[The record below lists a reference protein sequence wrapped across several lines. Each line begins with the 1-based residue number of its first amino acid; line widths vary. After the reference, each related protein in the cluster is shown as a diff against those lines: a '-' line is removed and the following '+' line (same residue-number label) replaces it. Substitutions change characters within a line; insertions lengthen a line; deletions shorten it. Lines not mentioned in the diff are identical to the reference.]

1 MSEERR
7 IHVLDKVTASKIA
20 AGEVIDRTSSVVRE
34 LLDNAI
40 DAGATE
46 ISVYLTGGGIKEI
59 RVVDNG
65 CGMSKE
71 DLDICF
77 LPHSTSKL
85 SSADDLFNIMTMGF
99 RGEALASIAASAK
112 LEIIT
117 SEDGNKGYGIS
128 IDGGKVT
135 DLGAV
140 KANKGTVVSV
150 KELFCYLPAR
160 RKFLKSPAAETSS
173 SRTVFYEKA
182 LAFPDITFKL
192 FLDGK
197 LTSFLPAGSLKKRIA
212 DAYPSLAPEKLYH
225 QVEAKCDGY
234 SVTILFP
241 GVEVVRRDRRD
252 IHIYVN
258 SRPIQEFALVQA
270 VCYGL
275 SAYFPG
281 GTYPAAFLFIQIDP
295 SLVDFNIHPA
305 KREVK
310 ISNLPMIHRT
320 VVEALKQHMSE
331 LQKPSGTSDALYPK
345 DEDISTGIQKPAEA
359 IPPYRPSEPVNKTLF
374 GPEKTQMTFFPASDA
389 SHQSES
395 PSYKP
400 SSRSFSNLLK
410 DKPEVVNFQPSPEYK
425 GDFRYLGQIFDSFLL
440 CEREDS
446 LYIIDQHASQERFY
460 FDLFLSQK
468 QEVHQLLIPYNIECE
483 SQVAQLI
490 EKQIPQY
497 EDIGIVIKK
506 DESGQLYIDAMP
518 SSFFE
523 LKNDVL
529 NLLVTQTGDIENIKT
544 ELYARAAC
552 KKAFKAGDAIDYDKA
567 IDLIKKVFAMP
578 MPRCPHGRPL
588 YYQLTKDKL
597 YQLLERTV

>member
-59 RVVDNG
+59 RVIDNG

-112 LEIIT
+112 LEITT
-117 SEDGNKGYGIS
+117 SENGEIGYGIS

-160 RKFLKSPAAETSS
+160 RKFLKSPAAETSA

-192 FLDGK
+192 FLEGK

-225 QVEAKCDGY
+225 QVEAKCEGY

-310 ISNLPMIHRT
+310 INNLPMIHRT
-320 VVEALKQHMSE
+320 VVEALKQHMGE
-331 LQKPSGTSDALYPK
+331 LQKPAGSTDALYPK
-345 DEDISTGIQKPAEA
+345 DEE
-359 IPPYRPSEPVNKTLF
+359 IPKTLSF
-374 GPEKTQMTFFPASDA
+374 VAEKTQMTFSPAA
-389 SHQSES
+389 
-395 PSYKP
+395 P
-400 SSRSFSNLLK
+400 SSKPAAPAGRSFSNLLK
-410 DKPEVVNFQPSPEYK
+410 DKPDVVSFQPSPEYK

-460 FDLFLSQK
+460 FDLFLSSRP
-468 QEVHQLLIPYNIECE
+468 EVHQLLIPYNIECE
-483 SQVAQLI
+483 SQVKELI
-490 EKQIPQY
+490 EKQLDKY
-497 EDIGIVIKK
+497 AEIGIIIKK
-506 DESGQLYIDAMP
+506 DETGQLYIDAMP

-529 NLLVTQTGDIENIKT
+529 NLLVTQTGDFENIKT

>member
-1 MSEERR
+1 MSEERKIR
-7 IHVLDKVTASKIA
+7 VLDKVTASKIA

-59 RVVDNG
+59 RVIDNG
-65 CGMSKE
+65 CGMSRE

-85 SSADDLFNIMTMGF
+85 SSADDLFNIQTMGF

-112 LEIIT
+112 LEITT
-117 SEDGNKGYGIS
+117 SQTGEIGYGIS

-140 KANKGTVVSV
+140 KANKGTVVRV
-150 KELFCYLPAR
+150 QELFCYLPAR

-173 SRTVFYEKA
+173 CRTVFYEKA
-182 LAFPDITFKL
+182 LAFPGITFKL

-197 LTSFLPAGSLKKRIA
+197 LTSFLPAATLKKRVA

-252 IHIYVN
+252 IKIYVN
-258 SRPIQEFALVQA
+258 NRPIQEFALVQA

-310 ISNLPMIHRT
+310 ISNLPMIHHT
-320 VVEALKQHMSE
+320 VVEALKQHMGE
-331 LQKPSGTSDALYPK
+331 LQNPAGSADALYPK
-345 DEDISTGIQKPAEA
+345 DEDISTGIQKPAENA
-359 IPPYRPSEPVNKTLF
+359 QPYRPEPVSKTLF
-374 GPEKTQMTFFPASDA
+374 GPEKTQMTFSPAP
-389 SHQSES
+389 HQ
-395 PSYKP
+395 
-400 SSRSFSNLLK
+400 SRSFSGLLK
-410 DKPEVVNFQPSPEYK
+410 DKPDVINFQPSPEYK

-468 QEVHQLLIPYNIECE
+468 PEVHQLLIPYNIECE
-483 SQVAQLI
+483 PQVKELI
-490 EKQIPQY
+490 ESQLKQY
-497 EDIGIVIKK
+497 EEIGIIIKK
-506 DESGQLYIDAMP
+506 DETGQFYIDAMP

-529 NLLVTQTGDIENIKT
+529 NLLTTQTGDFENIKT

-588 YYQLTKDKL
+588 YWQLTKEKL

>member
-59 RVVDNG
+59 RVIDNG
-65 CGMSKE
+65 CGMSRG

-112 LEIIT
+112 LEITT
-117 SEDGNKGYGIS
+117 SENGEIGYGIS

-160 RKFLKSPAAETSS
+160 RKFLKSPAAETSA

-182 LAFPDITFKL
+182 LAFPGITFKL

-225 QVEAKCDGY
+225 QVEAKCEGY

-310 ISNLPMIHRT
+310 INNLPMIHRT
-320 VVEALKQHMSE
+320 VVEALKQHMGE
-331 LQKPSGTSDALYPK
+331 LQKPAGSTDALYPK
-345 DEDISTGIQKPAEA
+345 DEEIDTGIQKPAENA
-359 IPPYRPSEPVNKTLF
+359 QPYKTLF
-374 GPEKTQMTFFPASDA
+374 GPEKTQMTFSPAA
-389 SHQSES
+389 
-395 PSYKP
+395 P
-400 SSRSFSNLLK
+400 SSKPAAPAGRSFSNLLK
-410 DKPEVVNFQPSPEYK
+410 DKPEVVSFQPSPEYK

-460 FDLFLSQK
+460 FDLFLRSRP
-468 QEVHQLLIPYNIECE
+468 EVHQLLIPYNIECE
-483 SQVAQLI
+483 SQVKELI
-490 EKQIPQY
+490 EKQLDKY
-497 EDIGIVIKK
+497 AEIGIIIKK
-506 DESGQLYIDAMP
+506 DETGQLYIDAMP

-529 NLLVTQTGDIENIKT
+529 NLLVTQTGDFENIKT

>member
-59 RVVDNG
+59 RVIDNG
-65 CGMSKE
+65 CGMSRE

-85 SSADDLFNIMTMGF
+85 SFADDLFNIMTMGF

-112 LEIIT
+112 LEITT
-117 SEDGNKGYGIS
+117 SENGEIGYGIS

-160 RKFLKSPAAETSS
+160 RKFLKSPAAETSA

-182 LAFPDITFKL
+182 LAFPGITFKL
-192 FLDGK
+192 FLEGK

-225 QVEAKCDGY
+225 QVEAKCEGY

-310 ISNLPMIHRT
+310 INNLPMIHRT
-320 VVEALKQHMSE
+320 VVEALKQHMGE
-331 LQKPSGTSDALYPK
+331 LQKPAGSTDALYPK
-345 DEDISTGIQKPAEA
+345 DEE
-359 IPPYRPSEPVNKTLF
+359 IPKTLSF
-374 GPEKTQMTFFPASDA
+374 VAEKTQMTFSPAAPTS
-389 SHQSES
+389 
-395 PSYKP
+395 KP
-400 SSRSFSNLLK
+400 AAPAGRSFSNLLK
-410 DKPEVVNFQPSPEYK
+410 DKPDVVSFQPSPEYK

-460 FDLFLSQK
+460 FDLFLSSRP
-468 QEVHQLLIPYNIECE
+468 EVHQLLIPYNIECE
-483 SQVAQLI
+483 SQVKELI
-490 EKQIPQY
+490 EKQLDKY
-497 EDIGIVIKK
+497 AEIGIIIKK
-506 DESGQLYIDAMP
+506 DETGQLYIDAMP

-529 NLLVTQTGDIENIKT
+529 NLLVTQTGDFENIKT

-552 KKAFKAGDAIDYDKA
+552 KMAFKAGDAIDYDKA

>member
-1 MSEERR
+1 MSEERK

-46 ISVYLTGGGIKEI
+46 IAVYLTGGGIKEI
-59 RVVDNG
+59 RVIDNG

-85 SSADDLFNIMTMGF
+85 SSADDLFNIQTMGF

-112 LEIIT
+112 LEITT
-117 SEDGNKGYGIS
+117 SQTGEIGYGIS
-128 IDGGKVT
+128 IDGGKIT

-150 KELFCYLPAR
+150 QELFCYLPAR

-197 LTSFLPAGSLKKRIA
+197 LTSFLPAASLKKRVA

-252 IHIYVN
+252 IKIYVN
-258 SRPIQEFALVQA
+258 NRPIQEFALVQA

-281 GTYPAAFLFIQIDP
+281 GTYPAAFLFIQINP

-310 ISNLPMIHRT
+310 ISNLPMIHHT
-320 VVEALKQHMSE
+320 VVEALKQHMGE
-331 LQKPSGTSDALYPK
+331 LQKPAGSTDALYPK
-345 DEDISTGIQKPAEA
+345 DEDINTGIKKPAD
-359 IPPYRPSEPVNKTLF
+359 PTPSFQPSVPEPKTLF
-374 GPEKTQMTFFPASDA
+374 GPEKTDITFTPPQ
-389 SHQSES
+389 HQ
-395 PSYKP
+395 
-400 SSRSFSNLLK
+400 SRSFSNLLK
-410 DKPEVVNFQPSPEYK
+410 DKPDVINFQPSPEYK

-468 QEVHQLLIPYNIECE
+468 PEVHQLLIPYNIECE
-483 SQVAQLI
+483 PPVKELI
-490 EKQIPQY
+490 ENQLDQY
-497 EDIGIVIKK
+497 AEIGIIIKN
-506 DESGQLYIDAMP
+506 DETGQLYIDAMP

-529 NLLVTQTGDIENIKT
+529 NLLTTQTGDFENIKT

-588 YYQLTKDKL
+588 YYQLTKEKL
-597 YQLLERTV
+597 YQLLERTL

>member
-59 RVVDNG
+59 RVIDNG
-65 CGMSKE
+65 CGMSKA

-85 SSADDLFNIMTMGF
+85 SSADDLFNIQTMGF

-112 LEIIT
+112 LEITT
-117 SEDGNKGYGIS
+117 SLDGLKGCSIA
-128 IDGGKVT
+128 IDGGNIKDFGV
-135 DLGAV
+135 V

-150 KELFCYLPAR
+150 QDLFCYLPAR
-160 RKFLKSPAAETSS
+160 RKFLKSPAAETASC
-173 SRTVFYEKA
+173 RTMFYEKA
-182 LAFPDITFKL
+182 LAFPGITFKL

-197 LTSFLPAGSLKKRIA
+197 LSTYLPAASLKKRVA

-310 ISNLPMIHRT
+310 INNLPMIHRT
-320 VVEALKQHMSE
+320 VVEALKQHMGE
-331 LQKPSGTSDALYPK
+331 LQKPAGSADSLYPK
-345 DEDISTGIQKPAEA
+345 DEEISTGIRQPAE
-359 IPPYRPSEPVNKTLF
+359 PVPSYKPSEPVNKTLF
-374 GPEKTQMTFFPASDA
+374 GPEKTQMTFSPAP
-389 SHQSES
+389 SHQ
-395 PSYKP
+395 
-400 SSRSFSNLLK
+400 SRSFSNLLK
-410 DKPEVVNFQPSPEYK
+410 DKPEVGNFEHSPEYK

-460 FDLFLSQK
+460 FDLFLSSK
-468 QEVHQLLIPYNIECE
+468 PEVHQLLIPYNIECE
-483 SQVAQLI
+483 PQIKELI
-490 EKQIPQY
+490 EKQLDQY
-497 EDIGIVIKK
+497 AEIGIIIKK
-506 DESGQLYIDAMP
+506 DETGQLYIDAMP

-529 NLLVTQTGDIENIKT
+529 NLLVTQTGDFENIKT

>member
-59 RVVDNG
+59 RVIDNG
-65 CGMSKE
+65 CGMSRG

-117 SEDGNKGYGIS
+117 SENGEIGYGIS

-160 RKFLKSPAAETSS
+160 RKFLKSPAAETSA

-252 IHIYVN
+252 IKVYVN
-258 SRPIQEFALVQA
+258 NRPIQEFALVQA

-310 ISNLPMIHRT
+310 INNLPMIHRT
-320 VVEALKQHMSE
+320 VVEALKQHMGQ
-331 LQKPSGTSDALYPK
+331 LQKPAGSSDALYPK
-345 DEDISTGIQKPAEA
+345 DEDIDTGIQKPAET
-359 IPPYRPSEPVNKTLF
+359 IPSYRPSKPVNKTLF
-374 GPEKTQMTFFPASDA
+374 GPEKTQMTFFPAA
-389 SHQSES
+389 
-395 PSYKP
+395 P
-400 SSRSFSNLLK
+400 SSKPAAPAGRSFSNLLK
-410 DKPEVVNFQPSPEYK
+410 DKPEVVNFQPSPEYH

-440 CEREDS
+440 CERDDS

-468 QEVHQLLIPYNIECE
+468 PEVHQLLIPYNIECE
-483 SQVAQLI
+483 SQVKELI
-490 EKQIPQY
+490 EKQLDKY
-497 EDIGIVIKK
+497 AEIGIIIKK
-506 DESGQLYIDAMP
+506 DETGQLYIDAMP

-529 NLLVTQTGDIENIKT
+529 NLLVTQTGDFENIKT

-552 KKAFKAGDAIDYDKA
+552 KKALKAGDAIDYDKA

>member
-40 DAGATE
+40 DAGASE

-59 RVVDNG
+59 RVIDNG
-65 CGMSKE
+65 CGMSKA

-85 SSADDLFNIMTMGF
+85 SSADDLFNIQTMGF

-112 LEIIT
+112 LEITT
-117 SEDGNKGYGIS
+117 SLDGLKGCSIA
-128 IDGGKVT
+128 IDGGNIKDFGV
-135 DLGAV
+135 V

-150 KELFCYLPAR
+150 QDLFCYLPAR
-160 RKFLKSPAAETSS
+160 RKFLKSPAAETASC
-173 SRTVFYEKA
+173 RTVFYEKA
-182 LAFPDITFKL
+182 LAFPGITFKL

-197 LTSFLPAGSLKKRIA
+197 LSTYLPAASLKKRVA

-310 ISNLPMIHRT
+310 INNLPMIHRT
-320 VVEALKQHMSE
+320 VVEALKQHMGE
-331 LQKPSGTSDALYPK
+331 LQKPAGSADSLYPK
-345 DEDISTGIQKPAEA
+345 DEEISTGIRQPAE
-359 IPPYRPSEPVNKTLF
+359 PVPSYKPSEPVNKTLF
-374 GPEKTQMTFFPASDA
+374 GPEKTQMTFSPAP
-389 SHQSES
+389 SHQ
-395 PSYKP
+395 
-400 SSRSFSNLLK
+400 SRSFSNLLK
-410 DKPEVVNFQPSPEYK
+410 DKPEVGNFEHSPEYK

-460 FDLFLSQK
+460 FDLFLSSK
-468 QEVHQLLIPYNIECE
+468 PEVHQLLIPYNIECE
-483 SQVAQLI
+483 PQIKELI
-490 EKQIPQY
+490 EKQLDQY
-497 EDIGIVIKK
+497 AEIGIIIKK
-506 DESGQLYIDAMP
+506 DETGQLYIDAMP

-529 NLLVTQTGDIENIKT
+529 NLLVTQTGDFENIKT

>member
-59 RVVDNG
+59 RVIDNG
-65 CGMSKE
+65 SGMSKA

-85 SSADDLFNIMTMGF
+85 NTADDLFNIMTMGF

-117 SEDGNKGYGIS
+117 SQTGEIGYGIE
-128 IDGGKVT
+128 IDGGQVK

-173 SRTVFYEKA
+173 CRTVFYEKA
-182 LAFPDITFKL
+182 LAFPNITFKL
-192 FLDGK
+192 FLEGK
-197 LTSFLPAGSLKKRIA
+197 LSTFLPAASLKKRIA

-225 QVEAKCDGY
+225 QVEAKCEGY

-252 IHIYVN
+252 IKIYVN

-310 ISNLPMIHRT
+310 INNLPMIHRT
-320 VVEALKQHMSE
+320 VVEALKQHMGE
-331 LQKPSGTSDALYPK
+331 LQKPAGSSDALYPK
-345 DEDISTGIQKPAEA
+345 DEDISTWIQKPAEA
-359 IPPYRPSEPVNKTLF
+359 VPTYQPGTPSYQPKPVEKTLF
-374 GPEKTQMTFFPASDA
+374 GPEKTSMTFSPAPQ
-389 SHQSES
+389 HQ
-395 PSYKP
+395 
-400 SSRSFSNLLK
+400 SRSFSNLLK

-446 LYIIDQHASQERFY
+446 LYIIDQHACQERFY
-460 FDLFLSQK
+460 FDLFLSSK
-468 QEVHQLLIPYNIECE
+468 PEVHQLLIPYNIECE
-483 SQVAQLI
+483 SQVAELI
-490 EKQIPQY
+490 EKQLPQY
-497 EDIGIVIKK
+497 AEIGIIIKK
-506 DESGQLYIDAMP
+506 DETGQLYIDAMP

-529 NLLVTQTGDIENIKT
+529 NLLVTQTGDFENIKT

>member
-7 IHVLDKVTASKIA
+7 IRILDKVTASKIA

-59 RVVDNG
+59 RVIDNG

-77 LPHSTSKL
+77 LPHSTSKI
-85 SSADDLFNIMTMGF
+85 STADDLFNIMTMGF

-112 LEIIT
+112 LDITTSQTGEI
-117 SEDGNKGYGIS
+117 GYGIA
-128 IDGGKVT
+128 IDGGNVR
-135 DLGAV
+135 DMGAI

-150 KELFCYLPAR
+150 RELFCYLPAR
-160 RKFLKSPAAETSS
+160 RKFLKSPAAETASC
-173 SRTVFYEKA
+173 RTVFYEKA

-192 FLDGK
+192 FLEGK
-197 LTSFLPAGSLKKRIA
+197 LSTFLPAAPLKKRIA
-212 DAYPSLAPEKLYH
+212 DAHPSLAPEKLYH

-252 IHIYVN
+252 IKIYVN

-310 ISNLPMIHRT
+310 INNLPMIHRT
-320 VVEALKQHMSE
+320 VVEALKQHMGE
-331 LQKPSGTSDALYPK
+331 LQKPAGSADALYPK
-345 DEDISTGIQKPAEA
+345 DEDISTGIKEVAE
-359 IPPYRPSEPVNKTLF
+359 PGSKTLF
-374 GPEKTQMTFFPASDA
+374 GPEKTQFSFQPSKL
-389 SHQSES
+389 SS
-395 PSYKP
+395 PTPVSP
-400 SSRSFSNLLK
+400 SRSFSHLLK
-410 DKPEVVNFQPSPEYK
+410 EKPDVVNFQPSPEYK

-468 QEVHQLLIPYNIECE
+468 PEVHQLLIPYNIECE
-483 SQVAQLI
+483 PQIKELI
-490 EKQIPQY
+490 EKQLEQY
-497 EDIGIVIKK
+497 AEIGIIINK
-506 DESGQLYIDAMP
+506 DETGQLYIDAMP

-529 NLLVTQTGDIENIKT
+529 NLLVTQTGDFENIKT

-588 YYQLTKDKL
+588 YYQLTKDML

>member
-59 RVVDNG
+59 RVIDNG
-65 CGMSKE
+65 SGMSKA

-85 SSADDLFNIMTMGF
+85 NTADDLFNIMTMGF
-99 RGEALASIAASAK
+99 RGEALASISASAK

-117 SEDGNKGYGIS
+117 SQTGEIGYGIE
-128 IDGGKVT
+128 IDGGQVK

-150 KELFCYLPAR
+150 KELFCYLSAR

-173 SRTVFYEKA
+173 CRTVFYEKA
-182 LAFPDITFKL
+182 LAFPNITFKL

-197 LTSFLPAGSLKKRIA
+197 LSTFLPAASLKKRIA

-225 QVEAKCDGY
+225 QVEAKCEDY

-252 IHIYVN
+252 IKIYVN

-270 VCYGL
+270 ICYGL

-310 ISNLPMIHRT
+310 INNLPMIHRT
-320 VVEALKQHMSE
+320 VVEALKQHMGE
-331 LQKPSGTSDALYPK
+331 LQKPAGSTDALYPK
-345 DEDISTGIQKPAEA
+345 DEE
-359 IPPYRPSEPVNKTLF
+359 IPKTLSF
-374 GPEKTQMTFFPASDA
+374 VAEKTQMTFSPAA
-389 SHQSES
+389 
-395 PSYKP
+395 P
-400 SSRSFSNLLK
+400 SSKPAAPAGRSFSNLLK

-460 FDLFLSQK
+460 FDLFLSSK
-468 QEVHQLLIPYNIECE
+468 PEVHQLLIPYNIECE
-483 SQVAQLI
+483 RQVAELI
-490 EKQIPQY
+490 EKQLPQY
-497 EDIGIVIKK
+497 AEIGIIIKK
-506 DESGQLYIDAMP
+506 DETGQLYIDAMP

-529 NLLVTQTGDIENIKT
+529 NLLVTQTGDFENIKT

>member
-1 MSEERR
+1 MSEERK

-59 RVVDNG
+59 RVIDNG
-65 CGMSKE
+65 VGMSKP

-77 LPHSTSKL
+77 LPHTTSKL
-85 SSADDLFNIMTMGF
+85 SSADDLFDIRTMGF
-99 RGEALASIAASAK
+99 RGEALSSIVASAK

-117 SEDGNKGYGIS
+117 SQDGTKGCSIA
-128 IDGGKVT
+128 IDGGNIK
-135 DLGAV
+135 DFGIV
-140 KANKGTVVSV
+140 KANKGTIVSV
-150 KELFCYLPAR
+150 QELFCYLPAR
-160 RKFLKSPAAETSS
+160 RKFLKSPAAETASC
-173 SRTVFYEKA
+173 RTVFYEKA
-182 LAFPDITFKL
+182 LAFPDITFRL
-192 FLDGK
+192 YLDGK
-197 LTSFLPAGSLKKRIA
+197 LTSYLPAASLKKRIA

-225 QVEAKCDGY
+225 QVEAKCEGY

-252 IHIYVN
+252 IKIYVN
-258 SRPIQEFALVQA
+258 RRPIQEFSLVQA

-281 GTYPAAFLFIQIDP
+281 GTYPAAFLFIEIDP

-310 ISNLPMIHRT
+310 INNLPMIHHT
-320 VVEALKQHMSE
+320 VVEALKQHMGE
-331 LQKPSGTSDALYPK
+331 LQKPAGQTDALYPK
-345 DEDISTGIQKPAEA
+345 DEEIDTGIKQPKEPAQ
-359 IPPYRPSEPVNKTLF
+359 PYTPHKTLF
-374 GPEKTQMTFFPASDA
+374 GPEKTQMTFTPP
-389 SHQSES
+389 QGRN
-395 PSYKP
+395 Y
-400 SSRSFSNLLK
+400 SNLLK
-410 DKPEVVNFQPSPEYK
+410 DKPEVISIEPSPEYK

-440 CEREDS
+440 CERGDS

-460 FDLFLSQK
+460 FDTFLK
-468 QEVHQLLIPYNIECE
+468 EKPEIHQLLIPYNIDCEPDVAKLIE
-483 SQVAQLI
+483 SQLDKYA
-490 EKQIPQY
+490 E
-497 EDIGIVIKK
+497 IGVIIKK

-529 NLLVTQTGDIENIKT
+529 NLLTTQTGDFENIKT

-588 YYQLTKDKL
+588 YYQLTKEKL

>member
-59 RVVDNG
+59 RVIDNG
-65 CGMSKE
+65 CGMSKG

-112 LEIIT
+112 LEITT
-117 SEDGNKGYGIS
+117 SENGEIGYGIS
-128 IDGGKVT
+128 IDGGKVN

-160 RKFLKSPAAETSS
+160 RKFLKSPAAETSA

-182 LAFPDITFKL
+182 LAFPEITFKL
-192 FLDGK
+192 FLEGK
-197 LTSFLPAGSLKKRIA
+197 LSVFLPAGSLKKRIA

-225 QVEAKCDGY
+225 QVEAKCEGY

-310 ISNLPMIHRT
+310 INNLPMIHRT
-320 VVEALKQHMSE
+320 VVEALKQHMGQ
-331 LQKPSGTSDALYPK
+331 LQKPAGSSDALYPK
-345 DEDISTGIQKPAEA
+345 DEDIDTGIQKPAEI
-359 IPPYRPSEPVNKTLF
+359 IPSYRPSEPVNKTLF
-374 GPEKTQMTFFPASDA
+374 GPEKTQMTFSPASA
-389 SHQSES
+389 
-395 PSYKP
+395 PSSKP
-400 SSRSFSNLLK
+400 SAPAGRSFSNLLK
-410 DKPEVVNFQPSPEYK
+410 DKPEVVSFQPSPEYK

-460 FDLFLSQK
+460 FDLFLSSRP
-468 QEVHQLLIPYNIECE
+468 EVHQLLIPYNIECE
-483 SQVAQLI
+483 SQVKELI
-490 EKQIPQY
+490 EKQLDKY
-497 EDIGIVIKK
+497 AEIGIIIKK
-506 DESGQLYIDAMP
+506 DETGQLYIDAMP

-529 NLLVTQTGDIENIKT
+529 NLLVTQTGDFENIKT

>member
-1 MSEERR
+1 MSEKRQ

-34 LLDNAI
+34 LMDNAI

-59 RVVDNG
+59 RVIDNG
-65 CGMSKE
+65 SGMSKA

-77 LPHSTSKL
+77 LPHTTSKL
-85 SSADDLFNIMTMGF
+85 SSADDLFNIQTMGF

-112 LEIIT
+112 LEITT
-117 SEDGNKGYGIS
+117 SLDGFKGCTIS
-128 IDGGKVT
+128 IDGGNIK
-135 DLGAV
+135 DFGAV
-140 KANKGTVVSV
+140 KANKGTIVSV
-150 KELFCYLPAR
+150 QDLFCYLPAR

-173 SRTVFYEKA
+173 CRTVFYEKA
-182 LAFPDITFKL
+182 LAFPGITFRL

-197 LTSFLPAGSLKKRIA
+197 LTSYLPAASLKKRVA
-212 DAYPSLAPEKLYH
+212 DSYPSLAPEKLYH

-310 ISNLPMIHRT
+310 INNLPMIHRT
-320 VVEALKQHMSE
+320 VVEALKQHMGE
-331 LQKPSGTSDALYPK
+331 LQKPAGSADSLYPK
-345 DEDISTGIQKPAEA
+345 DEEISTGIKVPAEPA
-359 IPPYRPSEPVNKTLF
+359 PAYKPSEPVSKTLF
-374 GPEKTQMTFFPASDA
+374 GPEKTQMTFSPAP
-389 SHQSES
+389 HQS
-395 PSYKP
+395 
-400 SSRSFSNLLK
+400 RNFSGLLK

-460 FDLFLSQK
+460 FDLFLSSK
-468 QEVHQLLIPYNIECE
+468 PEVHQLLIPYNIECE
-483 SQVAQLI
+483 PQVKELI
-490 EKQIPQY
+490 EKQLDQY
-497 EDIGIVIKK
+497 AEIGIIIKK
-506 DESGQLYIDAMP
+506 DETGQLYIDAMP

-529 NLLVTQTGDIENIKT
+529 NLLVTQNGDFENIKT

>member
-1 MSEERR
+1 MC
-7 IHVLDKVTASKIA
+7 
-20 AGEVIDRTSSVVRE
+20 SS
-34 LLDNAI
+34 D
-40 DAGATE
+40 
-46 ISVYLTGGGIKEI
+46 
-59 RVVDNG
+59 
-65 CGMSKE
+65 
-71 DLDICF
+71 
-77 LPHSTSKL
+77 
-85 SSADDLFNIMTMGF
+85 
-99 RGEALASIAASAK
+99 
-112 LEIIT
+112 
-117 SEDGNKGYGIS
+117 
-128 IDGGKVT
+128 
-135 DLGAV
+135 
-140 KANKGTVVSV
+140 
-150 KELFCYLPAR
+150 LPA
-160 RKFLKSPAAETSS
+160 S
-173 SRTVFYEKA
+173 
-182 LAFPDITFKL
+182 
-192 FLDGK
+192 
-197 LTSFLPAGSLKKRIA
+197 SLKKRVA

-295 SLVDFNIHPA
+295 SMVDFNIHPA

-310 ISNLPMIHRT
+310 INNLPMIHRT
-320 VVEALKQHMSE
+320 VVEALKQHMGE
-331 LQKPSGTSDALYPK
+331 LQKPAGSADSLYPK
-345 DEDISTGIQKPAEA
+345 DEVINTGIATPAESA
-359 IPPYRPSEPVNKTLF
+359 PSYRPTEPVNKTLF
-374 GPEKTQMTFFPASDA
+374 GPEKTQMTFSPAP
-389 SHQSES
+389 SHQ
-395 PSYKP
+395 
-400 SSRSFSNLLK
+400 SRSFSNLLK
-410 DKPEVVNFQPSPEYK
+410 DKPEVVNFEPSPEYK

-440 CEREDS
+440 CERGDS

-460 FDLFLSQK
+460 FDLFLSSK
-468 QEVHQLLIPYNIECE
+468 PEVHQLLIPYNIECE
-483 SQVAQLI
+483 PQIKELI
-490 EKQIPQY
+490 EKQLDQY
-497 EDIGIVIKK
+497 AEIGIIIKK
-506 DESGQLYIDAMP
+506 DETGQLYIDAMP

-529 NLLVTQTGDIENIKT
+529 NLLVNQTGDFENIKT

>member
-59 RVVDNG
+59 RVIDNG
-65 CGMSKE
+65 SGMSKA

-85 SSADDLFNIMTMGF
+85 NTADDLFNIMTMGF

-117 SEDGNKGYGIS
+117 SQTGEIGYGIE
-128 IDGGKVT
+128 IDGGQVK

-173 SRTVFYEKA
+173 CRTVFYEKA
-182 LAFPDITFKL
+182 LAFPNITFKL
-192 FLDGK
+192 FLEGK
-197 LTSFLPAGSLKKRIA
+197 LSTFLPAASLKKRIA

-225 QVEAKCDGY
+225 QVEAKCEGY

-241 GVEVVRRDRRD
+241 GVGVVRRDRRD
-252 IHIYVN
+252 IKIYVN

-310 ISNLPMIHRT
+310 INNLPMIHRT
-320 VVEALKQHMSE
+320 VVEALKQHMGE
-331 LQKPSGTSDALYPK
+331 LQKPAGSTDALYPK

-359 IPPYRPSEPVNKTLF
+359 VPPYQPGTPSYQPKPVEKTLF
-374 GPEKTQMTFFPASDA
+374 GPEKTSITFSPAPT
-389 SHQSES
+389 HQ
-395 PSYKP
+395 
-400 SSRSFSNLLK
+400 SRSFSNLLK

-460 FDLFLSQK
+460 FDLFLSSK
-468 QEVHQLLIPYNIECE
+468 PEVHQLLIPYNIECE
-483 SQVAQLI
+483 SQVAELI
-490 EKQIPQY
+490 EKQLPQY
-497 EDIGIVIKK
+497 AEIGIIIKK
-506 DESGQLYIDAMP
+506 DETGQLYIDAMP

-529 NLLVTQTGDIENIKT
+529 NLLVTQTGDFENIKT

>member
-59 RVVDNG
+59 RVIDNG
-65 CGMSKE
+65 SGMSKA

-85 SSADDLFNIMTMGF
+85 NTADDLFNIMTMGF

-117 SEDGNKGYGIS
+117 SQTGEIGYGIE
-128 IDGGKVT
+128 IDGGQVK

-173 SRTVFYEKA
+173 CRTVFYEKA
-182 LAFPDITFKL
+182 LAFPNITFKL
-192 FLDGK
+192 FLEGK
-197 LTSFLPAGSLKKRIA
+197 LSTFLPAASLKKRIA

-225 QVEAKCDGY
+225 QVEAKCEGY

-252 IHIYVN
+252 IKIYVN

-310 ISNLPMIHRT
+310 INNLPMIHRT
-320 VVEALKQHMSE
+320 VVEALKQHMGE
-331 LQKPSGTSDALYPK
+331 LQKPAGSSDALYPK
-345 DEDISTGIQKPAEA
+345 DEDISTWIQKPAEA
-359 IPPYRPSEPVNKTLF
+359 VPTYQPGTPSYQPKPVEKTLF
-374 GPEKTQMTFFPASDA
+374 GPEKTSMTFSPAPQ
-389 SHQSES
+389 HQ
-395 PSYKP
+395 
-400 SSRSFSNLLK
+400 SRSFSNLLK

-460 FDLFLSQK
+460 FDLFLSSK
-468 QEVHQLLIPYNIECE
+468 PEVHQLLIPYNIECE
-483 SQVAQLI
+483 SQVAELI
-490 EKQIPQY
+490 EKQLPQY
-497 EDIGIVIKK
+497 AEIGIIIKK
-506 DESGQLYIDAMP
+506 DETGQLYIDAMP

-529 NLLVTQTGDIENIKT
+529 NLLVTQTGDFENIKT

>member
-1 MSEERR
+1 MSGERR
-7 IHVLDKVTASKIA
+7 IHILDKVTASKIA

-40 DAGATE
+40 DSGASE

-59 RVVDNG
+59 RVIDNG

-85 SSADDLFNIMTMGF
+85 SSADDLFDIKTMGF
-99 RGEALASIAASAK
+99 RGEALSSIAASAK
-112 LEIIT
+112 LEIVT
-117 SEDGNKGYGIS
+117 SVDGNKGYGIS
-128 IDGGKVT
+128 IDGGAVR
-135 DLGAV
+135 DLGSV

-150 KELFCYLPAR
+150 RELFCYLPAR

-173 SRTVFYEKA
+173 CRTVFYEKA
-182 LAFPDITFKL
+182 LAFPEITFKL

-197 LTSFLPAGSLKKRIA
+197 LSVFLPSSPLKKRVS

-252 IHIYVN
+252 IKVYVN
-258 SRPIQEFALVQA
+258 NRPIQEFALVQA

-310 ISNLPMIHRT
+310 INNLPMIHRT
-320 VVEALKQHMSE
+320 VVEALKQHMGQ
-331 LQKPSGTSDALYPK
+331 LQKPAGSSDALYPK
-345 DEDISTGIQKPAEA
+345 DEEINTGIKKPAET
-359 IPPYRPSEPVNKTLF
+359 IPSYRPEPVSRTLF
-374 GPEKTQMTFFPASDA
+374 GPEKTQMTFSLAAPTSQSSAPAG
-389 SHQSES
+389 
-395 PSYKP
+395 
-400 SSRSFSNLLK
+400 RSFSNLLK
-410 DKPEVVNFQPSPEYK
+410 DKPEVVNFQPSPEYH

-440 CEREDS
+440 CERDDS

-468 QEVHQLLIPYNIECE
+468 PEVHQLLIPYNIECE
-483 SQVAQLI
+483 PQMAELI
-490 EKQIPQY
+490 EKQIPKY
-497 EDIGIVIKK
+497 AEIGVIIKK
-506 DESGQLYIDAMP
+506 DETGQLYIDAMP

-529 NLLVTQTGDIENIKT
+529 NLLVTQTGDFENIKT

-552 KKAFKAGDAIDYDKA
+552 KKALKAGDAIDYDKA

>member
-1 MSEERR
+1 MSGERH

-40 DAGATE
+40 DAGADE

-59 RVVDNG
+59 RVIDNG
-65 CGMSKE
+65 CGMSKD

-85 SSADDLFNIMTMGF
+85 NTADDLFNIQTMGF
-99 RGEALASIAASAK
+99 RGEALSSIAASAK
-112 LEIIT
+112 LEITT
-117 SEDGNKGYGIS
+117 SLDGNKGCTIS
-128 IDGGKVT
+128 IDGGNMT
-135 DLGAV
+135 DYGVV
-140 KANKGTVVSV
+140 KANKGTVISV

-160 RKFLKSPAAETSS
+160 RKFLKSPAAETASC
-173 SRTVFYEKA
+173 RTVFYEKA
-182 LAFPDITFKL
+182 LAFPGITFKL
-192 FLDGK
+192 FLEGK
-197 LTSFLPAGSLKKRIA
+197 LTSYLPAASLKKRVA

-310 ISNLPMIHRT
+310 INNLPMIHRT
-320 VVEALKQHMSE
+320 VVEALKQHMGE
-331 LQKPSGTSDALYPK
+331 LQKPAGSSDALYPK
-345 DEDISTGIQKPAEA
+345 DEDIDTGIQKPAENA
-359 IPPYRPSEPVNKTLF
+359 QPYKTLF
-374 GPEKTQMTFFPASDA
+374 GPEKTQMTFSPASA
-389 SHQSES
+389 
-395 PSYKP
+395 P
-400 SSRSFSNLLK
+400 SSQSSAPAGRFSNLLK
-410 DKPEVVNFQPSPEYK
+410 DKPDVVNFQPSPEYK

-468 QEVHQLLIPYNIECE
+468 PEVHQLLIPYNIECE
-483 SQVAQLI
+483 SQVAELI
-490 EKQIPQY
+490 EKEIPKY
-497 EDIGIVIKK
+497 AEIGVIIKK
-506 DESGQLYIDAMP
+506 DETGQLYIDAMP

-529 NLLVTQTGDIENIKT
+529 NLLVTQTGDFENIKT

>member
-59 RVVDNG
+59 RVIDNG
-65 CGMSKE
+65 CGMSRG

-112 LEIIT
+112 LEITT
-117 SEDGNKGYGIS
+117 SETGEIGYGIS

-160 RKFLKSPAAETSS
+160 RKFLKSPAAETSA

-182 LAFPDITFKL
+182 LAFPEITFKL
-192 FLDGK
+192 FLEGK
-197 LTSFLPAGSLKKRIA
+197 LSVFLPSSPLKKRVS
-212 DAYPSLAPEKLYH
+212 DAYPSIAPEKLYH

-252 IHIYVN
+252 IKIYVN
-258 SRPIQEFALVQA
+258 NRPIQEFALVQA

-310 ISNLPMIHRT
+310 INNLPMIHRT
-320 VVEALKQHMSE
+320 VVEALKQHMGQ
-331 LQKPSGTSDALYPK
+331 LQKPAGSSDALYPK
-345 DEDISTGIQKPAEA
+345 DEDIDTGIQKPAET
-359 IPPYRPSEPVNKTLF
+359 IPSYRPSEPVNKTLF
-374 GPEKTQMTFFPASDA
+374 GPEKTQMTFFPAGEA
-389 SHQSES
+389 SHQN
-395 PSYKP
+395 
-400 SSRSFSNLLK
+400 RSFSNLLK
-410 DKPEVVNFQPSPEYK
+410 DKPEVVSFQPSPEYK

-468 QEVHQLLIPYNIECE
+468 PEVHQLLIPYNIECE
-483 SQVAQLI
+483 SQVAELI
-490 EKQIPQY
+490 EKEIPKY
-497 EDIGIVIKK
+497 AEIGVIIKK
-506 DESGQLYIDAMP
+506 DETGQLYIDAMP

-529 NLLVTQTGDIENIKT
+529 NLLVTQTGDFENIKT

-552 KKAFKAGDAIDYDKA
+552 KKALKAGDAIDYDKA

-588 YYQLTKDKL
+588 YWQLTKDKL

>member
-40 DAGATE
+40 DAGASE

-59 RVVDNG
+59 RVIDNG
-65 CGMSKE
+65 CGMSKA

-85 SSADDLFNIMTMGF
+85 SSADDLFNIQTMGF

-112 LEIIT
+112 LEITT
-117 SEDGNKGYGIS
+117 SLDGLKGCSIA
-128 IDGGKVT
+128 IDGGNIKDFGV
-135 DLGAV
+135 V

-150 KELFCYLPAR
+150 QDLFCYLPAR
-160 RKFLKSPAAETSS
+160 RKFLKSPAAETASC
-173 SRTVFYEKA
+173 RTMFYEKA
-182 LAFPDITFKL
+182 LAFPGITFKL

-197 LTSFLPAGSLKKRIA
+197 LSTYLPAASLKKRVA

-310 ISNLPMIHRT
+310 INNLPMIHRT
-320 VVEALKQHMSE
+320 VVEALKQHMGE
-331 LQKPSGTSDALYPK
+331 LQKPAGSADSLYPK
-345 DEDISTGIQKPAEA
+345 DEEISTGIRQPAE
-359 IPPYRPSEPVNKTLF
+359 PVPSYKPSEPVNKTLF
-374 GPEKTQMTFFPASDA
+374 GPEKTQMTFSPAP
-389 SHQSES
+389 SHQ
-395 PSYKP
+395 
-400 SSRSFSNLLK
+400 SRSFSNLLK
-410 DKPEVVNFQPSPEYK
+410 DKPEVGNFEHSPEYK

-460 FDLFLSQK
+460 FDLFLSSK
-468 QEVHQLLIPYNIECE
+468 PEVHQLLIPYNIECE
-483 SQVAQLI
+483 PQIKELI
-490 EKQIPQY
+490 EKQLDQY
-497 EDIGIVIKK
+497 AEIGIIIKK
-506 DESGQLYIDAMP
+506 DETGQLYIDAMP

-529 NLLVTQTGDIENIKT
+529 NLLVTQTGDFENIKT

>member
-20 AGEVIDRTSSVVRE
+20 AGEVIDRTSSMVRE

-59 RVVDNG
+59 RVLDNG
-65 CGMSKE
+65 SGMSKE

-77 LPHSTSKL
+77 LPHSTSKINT
-85 SSADDLFNIMTMGF
+85 ADDLFNIMTMGF
-99 RGEALASIAASAK
+99 RGEALSSIAASAK
-112 LEIIT
+112 LGIIT
-117 SEDGNKGYGIS
+117 SQTGEIGYGIE
-128 IDGGKVT
+128 IDGGQVK

-173 SRTVFYEKA
+173 CRTVFYEKA
-182 LAFPDITFKL
+182 LAFPNITFKL
-192 FLDGK
+192 FLEGK
-197 LTSFLPAGSLKKRIA
+197 MSAFLPAASLKKRIA

-225 QVEAKCDGY
+225 QVEAKCEGY

-252 IHIYVN
+252 IKIYVN

-270 VCYGL
+270 ICYGL

-310 ISNLPMIHRT
+310 INNLPMIHRT
-320 VVEALKQHMSE
+320 VVEALKQHMGE
-331 LQKPSGTSDALYPK
+331 LQKPAGSTDALYPK
-345 DEDISTGIQKPAEA
+345 DEE
-359 IPPYRPSEPVNKTLF
+359 IPKTLSF
-374 GPEKTQMTFFPASDA
+374 VAEKTQMTFSPAA
-389 SHQSES
+389 
-395 PSYKP
+395 P
-400 SSRSFSNLLK
+400 SSKPAAPAGRSFSNLLK

-460 FDLFLSQK
+460 FDLFLSSK
-468 QEVHQLLIPYNIECE
+468 PEVHQLLIPYNIECE
-483 SQVAQLI
+483 RQVAELI
-490 EKQIPQY
+490 EKQLPQY
-497 EDIGIVIKK
+497 AEIGIIIKK
-506 DESGQLYIDAMP
+506 DETGQLYIDAMP

-529 NLLVTQTGDIENIKT
+529 NLLVTQTGDFENIKT

>member
-59 RVVDNG
+59 RVIDNG
-65 CGMSKE
+65 CGMSRE

-112 LEIIT
+112 LEITT
-117 SEDGNKGYGIS
+117 SENGEIGYGIS

-160 RKFLKSPAAETSS
+160 RKFLKSPAAETST

-192 FLDGK
+192 FLEGK

-225 QVEAKCDGY
+225 QVEAKCEDY

-281 GTYPAAFLFIQIDP
+281 GTYPVAFLFIQIDP

-310 ISNLPMIHRT
+310 INNLPMIHRT
-320 VVEALKQHMSE
+320 VVEALKQHMGE
-331 LQKPSGTSDALYPK
+331 LQKPAGSTDALYPK
-345 DEDISTGIQKPAEA
+345 DEEINTGIKKPAET
-359 IPPYRPSEPVNKTLF
+359 IPSYRPSEPVSRTLF
-374 GPEKTQMTFFPASDA
+374 GPEKTQMTFSPAAPTS
-389 SHQSES
+389 
-395 PSYKP
+395 KP
-400 SSRSFSNLLK
+400 SSPAGRSFSNLLK
-410 DKPEVVNFQPSPEYK
+410 DKPEVVSFQPSPEYK

-460 FDLFLSQK
+460 FDLFLSSRP
-468 QEVHQLLIPYNIECE
+468 EVHQLLIPYNIECE
-483 SQVAQLI
+483 SQVKELI
-490 EKQIPQY
+490 EKQLDKY
-497 EDIGIVIKK
+497 AEIGIIIKK
-506 DESGQLYIDAMP
+506 DETGQLYIDAMP

-529 NLLVTQTGDIENIKT
+529 NLLVTQTGDFENIKT

-588 YYQLTKDKL
+588 YYQLTKEKL

>member
-1 MSEERR
+1 MSGERR
-7 IHVLDKVTASKIA
+7 IHILDKVTASKIA

-40 DAGATE
+40 DSGASE

-59 RVVDNG
+59 RVIDNG

-85 SSADDLFNIMTMGF
+85 SSADDLFDIKTMGF
-99 RGEALASIAASAK
+99 RGEALSSIAASAK
-112 LEIIT
+112 LEIVT
-117 SEDGNKGYGIS
+117 SVDGNKGYGIS
-128 IDGGKVT
+128 IDGGAVR
-135 DLGAV
+135 DLGSV

-150 KELFCYLPAR
+150 RELFCYLPAR

-173 SRTVFYEKA
+173 CRTVFYEKA
-182 LAFPDITFKL
+182 LAFPEITFKL
-192 FLDGK
+192 FLEGK
-197 LTSFLPAGSLKKRIA
+197 LSVFLPSSPLKKRVS

-252 IHIYVN
+252 IKVYVN
-258 SRPIQEFALVQA
+258 NRPIQEFALVQA

-310 ISNLPMIHRT
+310 INNLPMIHRT
-320 VVEALKQHMSE
+320 VVEALKQHMGE
-331 LQKPSGTSDALYPK
+331 LQKPAGSSDALYPK
-345 DEDISTGIQKPAEA
+345 DEEINIGIKKPAET
-359 IPPYRPSEPVNKTLF
+359 IPSYRPEPVSRTLF
-374 GPEKTQMTFFPASDA
+374 GPEKTQMTFSLAAPTSQSSAPAG
-389 SHQSES
+389 
-395 PSYKP
+395 
-400 SSRSFSNLLK
+400 RSFSNLLK
-410 DKPEVVNFQPSPEYK
+410 DKPEVVNFQPSPEYH

-440 CEREDS
+440 CERDDS

-468 QEVHQLLIPYNIECE
+468 PEVHQLLIPYNIECE
-483 SQVAQLI
+483 PQVAELI
-490 EKQIPQY
+490 EKQIPKY
-497 EDIGIVIKK
+497 AEIGVIIKK
-506 DESGQLYIDAMP
+506 DESSQLYIDAMP

-529 NLLVTQTGDIENIKT
+529 NLLVTQTGVFENIKT

-552 KKAFKAGDAIDYDKA
+552 KKALKAGDAIDYDKA

-597 YQLLERTV
+597 YQLLERTLR